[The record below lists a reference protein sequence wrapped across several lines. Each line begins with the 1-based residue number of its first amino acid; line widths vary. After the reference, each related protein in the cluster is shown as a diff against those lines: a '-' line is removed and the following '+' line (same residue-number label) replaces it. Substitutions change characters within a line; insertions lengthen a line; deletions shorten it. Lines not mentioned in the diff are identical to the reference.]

1 MGTKLGINRGNTIAL
16 IVDYQEKLMPVM
28 YEKEKLLDNSV
39 KLINGLRILGIPMIV
54 TQQYTKGIG
63 MTVPEIVEACQI
75 IEYIDKK
82 SFSCY
87 GNKEV
92 MDKVIRMRGIENV
105 ILCGIEAHICVL
117 QTAIDLQEAGFKSVL
132 AEDCISSRKPN
143 DKLVAIGRAE
153 REGAVIT
160 TYESVLFEL
169 MKSAE
174 VAEFKQI
181 SKLIK

>member
-1 MGTKLGINRGNTIAL
+1 MADINRGNTIAL
-16 IVDYQEKLMPVM
+16 IVDYQEKLMPVI

-39 KLINGLRILGIPMIV
+39 KLINGLRILGIPMIM

-63 MTVPEIVEACQI
+63 MTVSQIVEACGT
-75 IEYIDKK
+75 IEYVDKK

-87 GNKEV
+87 ENKEV
-92 MDKVIRMRGIENV
+92 MDKVINMQEIENI

-117 QTAIDLQEAGFKSVL
+117 QTAIDLQKAGFTSLLV
-132 AEDCISSRKPN
+132 EDCISSRKLN
-143 DKLVAIGRAE
+143 DKLIAIRRME

-160 TYESVLFEL
+160 TYESILFEF

-181 SKLIK
+181 SRLIK